1 MSLGSSARLPPTER
15 PTQSAQLRLT
25 LEAPARARSGEPVP
39 LVFRV
44 VNSGRE
50 PVTLQLFGRSPT
62 ADFRVLDSRG
72 RIVWTLL
79 RGQTMLGALRLHPLG
94 AGETLTFRQAWNQR
108 DDGGSLLP
116 AGTYLIRA
124 VLLTDRPEGLAS
136 PDVRVRLER

>member
-1 MSLGSSARLPPTER
+1 M
-15 PTQSAQLRLT
+15 
-25 LEAPARARSGEPVP
+25 P

-44 VNSGRE
+44 GNSGRE
-50 PVTLQLFGRSPT
+50 PVTLQLLGRSPT
-62 ADFRVLDSRG
+62 ADFRIFDSRG

-108 DDGGSLLP
+108 DDMGSLVP

-124 VLLTDRPEGLAS
+124 ILLTDRPEGLAS
-136 PDVRVRLER
+136 PDARVRLER